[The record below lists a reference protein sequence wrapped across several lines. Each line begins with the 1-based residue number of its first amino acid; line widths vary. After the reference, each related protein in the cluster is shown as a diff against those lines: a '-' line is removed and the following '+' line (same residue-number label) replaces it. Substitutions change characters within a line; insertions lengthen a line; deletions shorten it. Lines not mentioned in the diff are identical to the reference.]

1 MNDIVTGKLPPK
13 GSVIGASDKSQDG
26 SEHAKSEPS
35 ELNRGFNVTYV
46 M

>member
-1 MNDIVTGKLPPK
+1 M
-13 GSVIGASDKSQDG
+13 ASAGQGRQDG
-26 SEHAKSEPS
+26 SEHAESEPS